1 MVDFIQANKFME
13 TLTLDDLF
21 SEYKAVFESSDV
33 GVKVDDDTD
42 LKFIVQIQDLR
53 IRAQQDRNN

>member
-21 SEYKAVFESSDV
+21 TEYKAVFESADV

-53 IRAQQDRNN
+53 IRA